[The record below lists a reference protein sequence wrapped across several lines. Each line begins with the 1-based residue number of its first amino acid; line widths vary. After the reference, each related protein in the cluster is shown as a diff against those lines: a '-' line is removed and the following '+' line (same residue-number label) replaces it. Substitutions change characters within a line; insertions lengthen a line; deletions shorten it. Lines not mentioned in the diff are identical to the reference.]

1 MQPSWEIIHL
11 HGTDGLF
18 KVIISWFTTEK
29 KYREAHFSSGHNI
42 CTKLQKH
49 NYRNWQN
56 PEPGLVGP
64 HQSTSWTSSFIFGS
78 IWSYPWTK
86 WSCLVPHCC
95 LIVHHGMVNS
105 AAPMVKID
113 LVTFQLIAIS
123 LSLSLSLS
131 WRAYDKFFW
140 HEYIFPISSYKELLG
155 LVWNHVKTTWKK
167 KKSFPAVG
175 VSMSIISAPVEG
187 TFIMAGLKL

>member
-1 MQPSWEIIHL
+1 MRNYSPTWDWWAFQGNNFLVYNRKI
-11 HGTDGLF
+11 
-18 KVIISWFTTEK
+18 
-29 KYREAHFSSGHNI
+29 YMEAHFSSGHNI

-56 PEPGLVGP
+56 PEPGLMGP

-86 WSCLVPHCC
+86 WSCLVPRCC

-123 LSLSLSLS
+123 LSLSLSPGGPTILFLAWIYISNLKLRSS
-131 WRAYDKFFW
+131 WFSK
-140 HEYIFPISSYKELLG
+140 
-155 LVWNHVKTTWKK
+155 KK
-167 KKSFPAVG
+167 KKS
-175 VSMSIISAPVEG
+175 
-187 TFIMAGLKL
+187 